1 MYVYYYTNDR
11 DSCEVDFIIN
21 TGGQIVPVEVKVEIN
36 LKAKSLKTYR
46 EKFSPDVSVCTS
58 MTDFKKEGWL
68 INLPLYRI
76 EKIAEIID
84 EQTAV

>member
-1 MYVYYYTNDR
+1 
-11 DSCEVDFIIN
+11 
-21 TGGQIVPVEVKVEIN
+21 
-36 LKAKSLKTYR
+36 
-46 EKFSPDVSVCTS
+46 